1 MMGKKSGQKYDVAL
15 FSRDEEAYQKYLE
28 SIEDKFPKKLIK
40 AYRSFKYTG
49 VNHFHDF
56 HISRIS
62 MTGKNGIVWP
72 SKSALEIELI
82 RPNDVIF
89 RLHFSKIHQIYCN
102 VLCGNWSEIWLDY
115 VSDSWLGIS
124 EEGNYIFEM
133 LFGWGDGRIRI
144 DSEKLHMEEI
154 RLIDYVTHWR
164 KKAQKA
170 QNKQNGK

>member
-1 MMGKKSGQKYDVAL
+1 M
-15 FSRDEEAYQKYLE
+15 
-28 SIEDKFPKKLIK
+28 
-40 AYRSFKYTG
+40 
-49 VNHFHDF
+49 
-56 HISRIS
+56 
-62 MTGKNGIVWP
+62 
-72 SKSALEIELI
+72 
-82 RPNDVIF
+82 
-89 RLHFSKIHQIYCN
+89 
-102 VLCGNWSEIWLDY
+102 CGDWSEMWLDY

-144 DSEKLHMEEI
+144 DSEKLHMEAI